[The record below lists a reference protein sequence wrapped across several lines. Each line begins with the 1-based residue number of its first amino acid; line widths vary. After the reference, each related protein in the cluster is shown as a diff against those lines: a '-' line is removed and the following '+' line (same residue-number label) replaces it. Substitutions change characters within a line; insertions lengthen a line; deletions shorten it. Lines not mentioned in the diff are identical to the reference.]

1 MAKVGHKSIIETSSG
16 KIEKGSKTSTRTK
29 FGKTFTYTFD
39 PEKHPYRP
47 TFRRQVQTASMR
59 LANLDAKAIS
69 ADPEQLAPYLAQHK
83 AKHIITPVRSF
94 IVKQRMAFHKAD
106 LLARFENDQPAFQA
120 YLATIKRK

>member
-1 MAKVGHKSIIETSSG
+1 MAKVGFTALIESGSG
-16 KIEKGSKTSTRTK
+16 KLESHSNTSLRTQN
-29 FGKTFTYTFD
+29 GKSHTYTWD
-39 PEKHPYRP
+39 PEAHPYRP
-47 TFRRQVQTASMR
+47 TFRRQVQTESMR

-83 AKHIITPVRSF
+83 TKHLTTPVRSF

-106 LLARFENDQPAFQA
+106 LLARFANDEPAFQA